1 MERETVDVA
10 FLKNCFEMTDAVETL
25 FSVHATITTV
35 ADSSK
40 RHFEVDDLHGAII
53 LDKGT

>member
-1 MERETVDVA
+1 MERETVDVT
-10 FLKNCFEMTDAVETL
+10 FLKNCFEMTDAVETVS
-25 FSVHATITTV
+25 SVHTTITTV